1 MPDIRLNFTISLEEH
16 PELAYLEAG
25 AGRRG
30 GRSTEVIRLLKL
42 GAKADMALR
51 AIEGDRLIQVA
62 KDGLL
67 AEGSPLRHRNDG
79 SVLGRQ
85 TAAPAASAPP
95 AQAAASRHAPAGAAY
110 PVEEQRQ
117 LPTAAALPTPVD
129 PPVSRGGFAANA
141 ELTQPGPPRRSGKSK
156 ASAFMG

>member
-51 AIEGDRLIQVA
+51 AIEEDRLTKA
-62 KDGLL
+62 ARDGLL
-67 AEGSPLRHRNDG
+67 AEGSSLRHRNG
-79 SVLGRQ
+79 GAALAIQ
-85 TAAPAASAPP
+85 TAAPVASAPP
-95 AQAAASRHAPAGAAY
+95 APAAASSHAPAGVAY
-110 PVEEQRQ
+110 PVDEQRQ
-117 LPTAAALPTPVD
+117 LPTAAALPTQVD
-129 PPVSRGGFAANA
+129 PHVSRGGFAANA
-141 ELTQPGPPRRSGKSK
+141 EMTQPGAPRRSGKSK